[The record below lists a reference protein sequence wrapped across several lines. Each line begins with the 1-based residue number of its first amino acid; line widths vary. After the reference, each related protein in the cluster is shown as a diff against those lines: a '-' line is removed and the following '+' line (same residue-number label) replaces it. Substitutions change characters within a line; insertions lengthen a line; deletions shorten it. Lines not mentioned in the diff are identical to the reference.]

1 MTQRCGDT
9 LLFRTPPVIAAQA
22 AVGGKKEGE
31 GPLAAAFDELSSD
44 NRFGQSSWEAA
55 EKYLQLRAA
64 RLCLQKAQLPEEKV
78 RLVLAGDLQ
87 AQCTASGYAMR
98 ELGVPF
104 AGVFGACSTMA
115 ETLGLGAALCASGA
129 AEHLLAMAS
138 SHFCAAERQFRTPL
152 SYGAVR
158 TPTAQWTVPAAGCCL
173 LQPAG
178 PGVPIAAATFGRVQ
192 DYQVRDINNMGAA
205 MAPAAASTLLHY
217 FADTHTEPQEF
228 DCIYTGDLGQVGS
241 SLLREL
247 LAAEGLLVKNHVDC
261 GCILFDAA
269 EQQVKSGGSGPGCC
283 AAVLCGH
290 ILPRLLRRSQKRVG
304 VPFAGVFGACST
316 MAETLGL
323 GAALCASG
331 AAEHLLAMASSHFCA
346 AERQFRT
353 PLSYGAVRTPTA
365 QWTVPA
371 AGCCLLQPAGPGVPI
386 AAATFGRVQDYQ
398 VRDINN
404 MGAAMAPAAASTLL
418 HYFADT
424 HTEPQEFDCIYTGDL
439 GQVGSSLLREL
450 LAAEG
455 LLVKN
460 HVDCGCILF
469 DAAEQQVK
477 SGGSGPGCC
486 AAVLCGHILPRLLR
500 RSQKRVLFVATGA
513 LMSQTTF
520 LQKES
525 IPAVAHLVELRAPE
539 KESGA

>member
-158 TPTAQWTVPAAGCCL
+158 TPTAQWTVTAAGCC
-173 LQPAG
+173 
-178 PGVPIAAATFGRVQ
+178 
-192 DYQVRDINNMGAA
+192 
-205 MAPAAASTLLHY
+205 
-217 FADTHTEPQEF
+217 
-228 DCIYTGDLGQVGS
+228 
-241 SLLREL
+241 
-247 LAAEGLLVKNHVDC
+247 
-261 GCILFDAA
+261 
-269 EQQVKSGGSGPGCC
+269 
-283 AAVLCGH
+283 
-290 ILPRLLRRSQKRVG
+290 
-304 VPFAGVFGACST
+304 
-316 MAETLGL
+316 
-323 GAALCASG
+323 
-331 AAEHLLAMASSHFCA
+331 
-346 AERQFRT
+346 
-353 PLSYGAVRTPTA
+353 
-365 QWTVPA
+365 
-371 AGCCLLQPAGPGVPI
+371 
-386 AAATFGRVQDYQ
+386 
-398 VRDINN
+398 
-404 MGAAMAPAAASTLL
+404 LL